1 MAEGNA
7 LVWDAVGK
15 KLYHTGV
22 DKTVLFPV
30 NDEGAY
36 QEGIAWNGITAINNN
51 PSGADPTDLYADNI
65 KYVTLRSA
73 EDCKGTIEAYMYPDE
88 WGECDGSAEI
98 APGVRIGQQT
108 RKAFG
113 LCYRT
118 KVGNDTAGEDFGYIL
133 HFVYGATV
141 SPSQKQN
148 QTINDNP
155 NANTM
160 SWEFSTTP
168 VNVAGFKPTAYLEVE
183 SWNVTKEKLEA
194 LEAIVYG
201 GTTKSRLPLPDEIKS
216 LMAA

>member
-7 LVWDAVGK
+7 LVWDAVGQ

-194 LEAIVYG
+194 LEAIIYG
-201 GTTKSRLPLPDEIKS
+201 GTAKSRLPLPDEIKS